1 MMEAVKKTKTRTVC
15 NIIPDWFPGV
25 ILLVIV
31 AFIAQ
36 QLGKNFPLIGGTV
49 IAIFLGVFIRNG
61 LSVKPVYEAGIV
73 FTQKKLLKFAI
84 ILLGTSLSIAEV
96 LAIGG
101 QAITIIF
108 IVVVAGILLTVW
120 FGKLLKVDKDLG
132 LRIGIGTAIC
142 GTTAITATKS
152 LLDSKGVQ
160 VAYANSTIFLF
171 NLIVPPIYPVIG
183 HAFDMDQTVFGI
195 WAGTAVHDTSSVL
208 AVGYMYGDEAGEVAT
223 TVKLVRTLFLIPL
236 MLIIGI
242 WVAKSKQESGD
253 SSTNLSKSIFKAF
266 PWFVVGFIVMS
277 VLNSF
282 GIFPDEIKEWIQS
295 FSKFLILMVM
305 VGVGLQ
311 VEWKKMIAQGLKP
324 VIVGLLASVSV
335 AVISFVF
342 IYILVV

>member
-1 MMEAVKKTKTRTVC
+1 MMEAVKKTKTGTVS
-15 NIIPDWFPGV
+15 NIIPEWFPGV

-108 IVVVAGILLTVW
+108 IVVVAGILLTIW

-132 LRIGIGTAIC
+132 LLIGIGTAIC
-142 GTTAITATKS
+142 GATAITATKS

-160 VAYANSTIFLF
+160 VAYAISTIFLF
-171 NLIVPPIYPVIG
+171 NLIATLLYPVLG

-253 SSTNLSKSIFKAF
+253 SSTNLSKSIIKAF
-266 PWFVVGFIVMS
+266 PWFVIGFIAMS

-282 GIFPDEIKEWIQS
+282 GVFPDEIKEWIQS

-324 VIVGLLASVSV
+324 VIVGLLASVAV